1 MKREKSCGAIVF
13 TQENGVRQYVII
25 LETYEGACGFP
36 KGHMEAGETE
46 RETALREVKEE
57 TGLDVVLYDDFRLTD
72 EHSLIREGRPDD
84 IKTNVYFLAEYR
96 DQVLRAQEKEVIEVL
111 LMDYTN
117 AMESI
122 QYEGSKRLLSE
133 AENYLNA
140 HHS

>member
-25 LETYEGACGFP
+25 RETYESAYGFP

-72 EHSLIREGRPDD
+72 EHPLTREGRPDD

-96 DQVLRAQEKEVIEVL
+96 DQVLRAQETEVIEVL

>member
-25 LETYEGACGFP
+25 RETYEGAYGFP

-57 TGLDVVLYDDFRLTD
+57 TGLDVVLYDDFSLTD

-133 AENYLNA
+133 AENYLNV
-140 HHS
+140 HHN

>member
-25 LETYEGACGFP
+25 RETYEGACGFP

-72 EHSLIREGRPDD
+72 EHPLTREGRPDD
-84 IKTNVYFLAEYR
+84 MKTNVFFLAEYR
-96 DQVLRAQEKEVIEVL
+96 DQVLRAQETEVIEVL

-122 QYEGSKRLLSE
+122 QYECSKRLLSE

-140 HHS
+140 HHN